1 MLLLHKTHNRLVMK
15 ELVLFNL
22 NNKSGILQS
31 AVPKIFHKRRVQ
43 GSIS

>member
-1 MLLLHKTHNRLVMK
+1 MLLLHKIRNRLVMK
-15 ELVLFNL
+15 ELVLFIL

-31 AVPKIFHKRRVQ
+31 AVPKIFHQRRAQ